1 MPITPFIKR
10 CLALVLALCLLP
22 SLVLGEAF
30 QVLDLEATDA
40 FFESSVFVG
49 DSILRHLGNYHAGL
63 KKKGRACWGTPVS
76 WPPTAIP
83 FPWAAGS
90 SPGPTGSP
98 SP

>member
-49 DSILRHLGNYHAGL
+49 DSILRHLGL
-63 KKKGRACWGTPVS
+63 PRRA
-76 WPPTAIP
+76 
-83 FPWAAGS
+83 
-90 SPGPTGSP
+90 
-98 SP
+98 